1 MMLHEEVSLYVLRVM
16 FVVFLNPTKVMAMDI
31 KAIIEEAKKSLNAT
45 VVSCSVTNAS
55 VSVDQNTDRNVNYWT
70 TFSTDGQFS
79 VGVEGGVK
87 KASTVPVSDLS
98 FVSALKRELMAH
110 EETQELVLALPL
122 VSKRLKAISI
132 AHKQGIELQS
142 AFLTLLQ
149 GAKLEILQY
158 PVEAGKKYKSLFSL
172 NEQERTCE
180 RTSVWHDIVSIKL
193 NAMRL
198 VTLKDE
204 HGMPVFDEHY
214 MPVRVP
220 ILALLYREVAELQ
233 KAEVAEAA
241 ALAEKTKAAAAIVG
255 AAHAAQLNNLV

>member
-16 FVVFLNPTKVMAMDI
+16 FVVFLNPPKVMVDV
-31 KAIIEEAKKSLNAT
+31 KAIVEKAKTDLSASVVNCSVVNAT
-45 VVSCSVTNAS
+45 
-55 VSVDQNTDRNVNYWT
+55 VSVDQNVDRNVNYWV
-70 TFSTDGQFS
+70 TFSTDGEFA
-79 VGVEGGVK
+79 VGVEGGTK
-87 KASTVPVSDLS
+87 KSSTVPVSDLS
-98 FVSALKRELMAH
+98 VISALKRELMLH

-122 VSKRLKAISI
+122 VTKRLKAISI

-149 GAKLEILQY
+149 GAKLEVLEY
-158 PVEAGKKYKSLFSL
+158 KVEAGKKYKSLFSL
-172 NEQERTCE
+172 NETERTCE
-180 RTSVWHDIVSIKL
+180 RSSVWHDVITLKL
-193 NAMRL
+193 NVMKM
-198 VTLKDE
+198 VSLKDE

-220 ILALLYREVAELQ
+220 ILALLYREIAELQ